1 MRLCDSC
8 RFYGHKKHELNDGFV
23 FLIGL
28 NRMIVMIMVVAVVV
42 AARSL
47 PDPSYIPMYVDK
59 CVDFLQYHRR
69 VVVFP

>member
-1 MRLCDSC
+1 M
-8 RFYGHKKHELNDGFV
+8 GIKKHELNDGFV

-28 NRMIVMIMVVAVVV
+28 NRMIVMIMVVAV

-69 VVVFP
+69 LVVFP